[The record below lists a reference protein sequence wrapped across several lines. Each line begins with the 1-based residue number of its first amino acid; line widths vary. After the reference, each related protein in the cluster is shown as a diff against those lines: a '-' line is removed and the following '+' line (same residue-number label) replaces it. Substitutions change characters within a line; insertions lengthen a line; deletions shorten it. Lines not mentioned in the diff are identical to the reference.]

1 MLSLSIADQYHLK
14 ISVEIPPELK
24 TLQWK
29 VFLFFP
35 AKLAQHSD
43 SMSSALF
50 YRNLLQQQKLVK
62 LEAVTHQG
70 LEHDLLV
77 LRQTA
82 YAMAKVNKSLYRSA
96 LADLVAASLEML
108 TEMSG
113 DELLEFAT
121 YLDKFHQIHD
131 DEDRLT
137 QRKLFKLADH
147 LLLYHYHQA
156 LLQAKHGTTKEER
169 GQYSLRLK
177 TLTAYAERENL
188 RLSHDTEFGREK
200 LLDRLQLA
208 QRIINRPYQL
218 RRKMLNSNVLA
229 EQLIFGFAA
238 AFAMAFA
245 TAVAF
250 ITQRAFGNFST
261 PFFFSLVL
269 SYIFKDRIK
278 ELGRNYLMEK
288 YFAHYF
294 QHHYRFYKGSESEV
308 LFDAKETLYRLKS
321 HHFQGLLK
329 RVRKAFSSSDSGA
342 FKEALVYQRGYS
354 VNVKK
359 RQSINSKF
367 VDDLTLNFSGRL
379 RSLPRVIRRHWREA
393 DRSIQA
399 VNVEQVHPI
408 YLAFEIKTDAET
420 SHKIYK
426 LTASRKGIHG
436 LVEAIE

>member
-24 TLQWK
+24 SLQWK
-29 VFLFFP
+29 VFFFFP

-62 LEAVTHQG
+62 LEAVTHKVV
-70 LEHDLLV
+70 EHELLV

-82 YAMAKVNKSLYRSA
+82 YAVAKVNKSLYRSA

-108 TEMSG
+108 NQKSG
-113 DELLEFAT
+113 IELLDFAA

-131 DEDRLT
+131 DEERLT

-156 LLQAKHGTTKEER
+156 LLQAKHSATKEEKA
-169 GQYSLRLK
+169 QYSLRIK
-177 TLTAYAERENL
+177 NLTAYAERENHKL
-188 RLSHDTEFGREK
+188 THDSEFGREK

-218 RRKMLNSNVLA
+218 RRKMLNSSVLA

-308 LFDAKETLYRLKS
+308 VFDAKETLYRQKS
-321 HHFQGLLK
+321 QHLPELLK

-342 FKEALVYQRGYS
+342 FKEALVYQRSYTAH
-354 VNVKK
+354 VKK
-359 RQSINSKF
+359 RQDTTCKF
-367 VDDLTLNFSGRL
+367 VDNLTLNLSGRL
-379 RSLPRVIRRHWREA
+379 RSLPRVIRRHWKEA
-393 DRSIQA
+393 DRNIQA
-399 VNVEQVHPI
+399 VNVEQVHPV
-408 YLAFEIKTDAET
+408 YLAFEVKTDSGI

-426 LTASRKGIHG
+426 LTASRKGIHA
-436 LVEAIE
+436 LVEAAD

>member
-24 TLQWK
+24 SLQWK
-29 VFLFFP
+29 VFFFFP

-62 LEAVTHQG
+62 LEAVTHKVV
-70 LEHDLLV
+70 EHELLV

-82 YAMAKVNKSLYRSA
+82 YAVAKVNKSLYRSA

-108 TEMSG
+108 NQKSG
-113 DELLEFAT
+113 IELLDFAA

-131 DEDRLT
+131 DEERLT

-156 LLQAKHGTTKEER
+156 LLQAKHSATKEEKA
-169 GQYSLRLK
+169 QYSLRIK
-177 TLTAYAERENL
+177 NLTAYAERENHKL
-188 RLSHDTEFGREK
+188 THDSEFGREK

-218 RRKMLNSNVLA
+218 RRKMLNSSVLA

-308 LFDAKETLYRLKS
+308 VFDAKETLYRQKS
-321 HHFQGLLK
+321 QHLPELLK

-342 FKEALVYQRGYS
+342 FKEALVYQRSYTAH
-354 VNVKK
+354 VKK
-359 RQSINSKF
+359 RQSMTCKF
-367 VDDLTLNFSGRL
+367 VDNLTLNLSGRL
-379 RSLPRVIRRHWREA
+379 RSLPRVIRRHWKES
-393 DRSIQA
+393 DRNIQA
-399 VNVEQVHPI
+399 VNVEQVHPV
-408 YLAFEIKTDAET
+408 YLAFEVKTDSGI

-426 LTASRKGIHG
+426 LTASRKGIHA
-436 LVEAIE
+436 LVEAAD

>member
-14 ISVEIPPELK
+14 ISVEIPPELQS
-24 TLQWK
+24 LQWK
-29 VFLFFP
+29 VFFFFP
-35 AKLAQHSD
+35 AKLVQHSD

-62 LEAVTHQG
+62 LETVTHQG
-70 LEHDLLV
+70 IEHDLLV

-82 YAMAKVNKSLYRSA
+82 YAVAKVNKTLYRSA
-96 LADLVAASLEML
+96 LSDLVAASLEML
-108 TEMSG
+108 TEKSG
-113 DELLEFAT
+113 NELLDFAT
-121 YLDKFHQIHD
+121 YLDKFHQVHD
-131 DEDRLT
+131 DEERLS

-156 LLQAKHGTTKEER
+156 LLKAKHSATKEEKA
-169 GQYSLRLK
+169 QYSLRIK
-177 TLTAYAERENL
+177 NLTAYAESENHKL
-188 RLSHDTEFGREK
+188 THDSEFGREK

-208 QRIINRPYQL
+208 QRILNRPYQL
-218 RRKMLNSNVLA
+218 RRKMLNSGMLA

-245 TAVAF
+245 TAAAF

-294 QHHYRFYKGSESEV
+294 QHHYRFYKGNESEIV
-308 LFDAKETLYRLKS
+308 FDAKETLYRQNS
-321 HHFQGLLK
+321 ENMQGLLK
-329 RVRKAFSSSDSGA
+329 KVRKAFSSSDSSA
-342 FKEALVYQRGYS
+342 FKEALVYQRSYTAH
-354 VNVKK
+354 VKK
-359 RQSINSKF
+359 QQEASCKF
-367 VDDLTLNFSGRL
+367 VDNLTLNLSGRL
-379 RSLPRVIRRHWREA
+379 RSLPRVIRRHWKEA
-393 DRSIQA
+393 DRNIQA
-399 VNVEQVHPI
+399 VNVEQVHPV
-408 YLAFEIKTDAET
+408 YLAFEVKTDAGT

-426 LTASRKGIHG
+426 LTASRKGIHA
-436 LVEAIE
+436 LVEAVE